1 MMPVFAPQVGH
12 LVHLGDTGLEEE
24 ATPVDQVVFFET
36 PEEKESNMATVIKA
50 VQEAATAEP
59 VKVKV
64 VENFRVVHEGK
75 PYVGGDVVEIPAELA
90 SLWIKSKWVA
100 LVPVSKKAS
109 A

>member
-1 MMPVFAPQVGH
+1 MA
-12 LVHLGDTGLEEE
+12 HLGDMGLEED
-24 ATPVDQVVFFET
+24 ATPVEPVVFFET

-50 VQEAATAEP
+50 VQEATAAEP

-75 PYVGGDVVEIPAELA
+75 PYVGGDVVEVPAETA
-90 SLWIKSKWVA
+90 NLWIKSKWVE

>member
-1 MMPVFAPQVGH
+1 MA
-12 LVHLGDTGLEEE
+12 HLGDTEPQED
-24 ATPVDQVVFFET
+24 PVDHVVFFET

-75 PYVGGDVVEIPAELA
+75 PYAGGDVVEVPAETA
-90 SLWIKSKWVA
+90 NLWIKSKWVE